1 MLERLFIRDFGLIA
15 KTELVLTGG
24 FTVFT
29 GETGAGKS
37 MLIDALSLALGA
49 RAGNGFVR
57 TGAEQ
62 ATIEATFAVKT
73 THPAVKILDHAGIEL
88 DEGTL
93 TLRRVVGTDGKTRC
107 FANGLKITQAQ
118 MKDMGDTLAD
128 IHGQHD
134 HQMLLR
140 ATSHPD
146 LLDRFAAHADVRAD
160 VKITYRAWRTAV
172 DACAELRRRA
182 AERDKEAD
190 LLNAYITELEAL
202 NPKVGE
208 EVELAAE
215 RQKLMAGDQLVTA
228 FEVTRRAL
236 TEDADVVGCLG
247 RAERALGDVAQ
258 KGGADI
264 GKLADRLAEV
274 SALAA
279 DVVADIEHTATTFE
293 PDPQRQEEVED
304 RLYALR
310 DIARKHNT
318 TPDNLPEVL
327 LTLKEQADQ
336 LAHVEE
342 NMTKLEAEVTKTH
355 AAFIKACA
363 ALTKGRTAAAKG
375 LKAEVETVLK
385 RLKMPDA
392 SFEARLMPLAEGDYT
407 ASGAE
412 RVEFYVST
420 NPGAPFAPLVKAAS
434 GGEVSRLMLALKVV
448 FYQSMPP
455 MTLVFDEID
464 TGVGG
469 AVAEAVGLCMAD
481 IAKHHQVFAITH
493 QPQVAARGA
502 GHIRIAKAVAAG
514 STATNVAP
522 LAGDDR
528 LDEIARMLSGAEV
541 TKAAREAAASLLGG
555 QS

>member
-15 KTELVLTGG
+15 KTELTLTGG

-49 RAGNGFVR
+49 RAGNGFIR

-62 ATIEATFAVKT
+62 ATIEATFALPPS
-73 THPAVKILDHAGIEL
+73 HPVCKQLAAMAIEL
-88 DEGTL
+88 EDGTL
-93 TLRRVVGTDGKTRC
+93 TLRRVVGADGKTRC
-107 FANGLKITQAQ
+107 FANGVKITQSD
-118 MKDMGDTLAD
+118 MKDLGDSLTD

-140 ATSHPD
+140 PTAHPD
-146 LLDRFAAHADVRAD
+146 LLDRFGGLRDQRKAVKAAYA
-160 VKITYRAWRTAV
+160 AWRAAV
-172 DACAELRRRA
+172 AELEGLKTRA
-182 AERDKEAD
+182 AERDREAA
-190 LLNAYITELEAL
+190 LLAAYIAELEAL
-202 NPKVGE
+202 DPQTGE
-208 EVELAAE
+208 ETTLAEE
-215 RQKLMAGDQLVTA
+215 RQRLMAGEQLVTA
-228 FEVTRRAL
+228 FDGVRQAL
-236 TEDADVVGCLG
+236 SGDVDVVSQLG
-247 RAERALGDVAQ
+247 RAERALGQVAA

-264 GKLADRLAEV
+264 EKLADRLSEV
-274 SALAA
+274 STLVA
-279 DVVADIEHTATTFE
+279 DVVADIEHAASTCE
-293 PDPQRQEEVED
+293 PDPQRLEQVEE

-310 DIARKHNT
+310 DCARKHAT
-318 TPDNLPEVL
+318 TPDLLPQTL
-327 LTLKEQADQ
+327 ATLTQQADQ

-342 NMTKLEAEVTKTH
+342 NMTRLEAAVAAARAEVTT
-355 AAFIKACA
+355 ACA
-363 ALTKGRTAAAKG
+363 ALTKGREKAAKT
-375 LKAEVETVLK
+375 LKGEVEAVLA

-392 SFEARLMPLAEGDYT
+392 RFEARLIPLAEDDYT
-407 ASGAE
+407 ATGAE
-412 RVEFYVST
+412 RVEFYVAT
-420 NPGAPFAPLVKAAS
+420 NPGTPFAPLVKAAS

-448 FYQSMPP
+448 FYQSMPA

-502 GHIRIAKAVAAG
+502 GHIRIAKAVTAG
-514 STATNVAP
+514 STATSVAP

-541 TKAAREAAASLLGG
+541 TKAAREAAASLLGHA
-555 QS
+555 